1 MRRLGI
7 VIADVSGKGISA
19 AILMAFVRPVIRAAL
34 DRTADPAMAL
44 ERTNRIL
51 VEERPTGLL
60 VTVLCGIL
68 ELDTGIFRFANAGH
82 EPPLIVRAG
91 GAELR
96 SGSGAAPPTAAWAT
110 TAGPL
115 LGAFRT
121 LGLAESAVTLDPGDA
136 LVLYTDGVTDAATA
150 DGERFGDERFATL
163 VREHCLESASDAV
176 ETVMGAVAAWEG
188 PEPADDLALLVIRRA
203 DASG

>member
-34 DRTADPAMAL
+34 DRTGDPAMAL

-91 GAELR
+91 GVELR

-115 LGAFRT
+115 LGAQDAR
-121 LGLAESAVTLDPGDA
+121 LAESAVTLDPGDV
-136 LVLYTDGVTDAATA
+136 LVLYTDGVTDAAA
-150 DGERFGDERFATL
+150 RDGERFGEDRFAAIVRDQCL
-163 VREHCLESASDAV
+163 VSAAHAV
-176 ETVMGAVAAWEG
+176 ETVMGAVGDWEG

-203 DASG
+203 DATG